1 MIKVILNGINGKM
14 GQVISKG
21 LQADDQIELIKGTDI
36 EDDLFNEVK
45 TLKPDVVVDF
55 TSPVSRMKNCEN
67 IVKGGAHA
75 VVGTTGF
82 TLDDLTVLSTLS
94 KQYGKAIIIAPNFS
108 ISAVLMM
115 EFAKKASF
123 FMKQAE
129 IIELHHDQKHDAPSG
144 TAIKTAKAM
153 SETNCFQPP
162 CRESDETIK
171 GARGADFNNIKLHS
185 VRLPGFVATQEVI
198 FGSMGERLIIKSD
211 AINRECY
218 IEGVNLAVK
227 KIVKMKGLTYGL
239 EDLLQL

>member
-1 MIKVILNGINGKM
+1 MVKVILNGINGKM
-14 GQVISKG
+14 GDPEIQF
-21 LQADDQIELIKGTDI
+21 IKGTDL
-36 EDDLFNEVK
+36 EDDLAAEIKEHN
-45 TLKPDVVVDF
+45 PDVVVDF
-55 TSPVSRMKNCEN
+55 TNPASRMKNCET
-67 IVKGGAHA
+67 ILTSGAHA
-75 VVGTTGF
+75 LIGTTGF
-82 TLDDLTVLSTLS
+82 TLDDLTVLSDLS
-94 KQYGKAIIIAPNFS
+94 NKYGKAILIAPNFS

-115 EFAKKASF
+115 EFAKKASN

-153 SETNCFQPP
+153 SETNSFQPP
-162 CRESDETIK
+162 LRESDETIE

-198 FGSMGERLIIKSD
+198 FGGTGERLIIKSD

-218 IEGVNLAVK
+218 VEGVNLAVK
-227 KIVKMKGLTYGL
+227 KIVDMKGLTYGL